1 MASAKDPFSF
11 SSPERNGGAAPVVV
25 WNVTNSC
32 NMSCPHC
39 YSSAV
44 KGRSEYGLC
53 LADLKS
59 IGIRLEEAGVRVV
72 ILSGGEPLLRGDV
85 EELAVFLKGR
95 RISCHLSTN
104 GVLLTPERARSLRDA
119 GIVYAG
125 VSVDG
130 LPDFNDRYRGL
141 RNAFE
146 RALAG
151 IENARQVGMRTGM
164 RMTLTSANAAHLD
177 ALLELAETHGVDR
190 FYLSH
195 LVYGGRAVDMMADDV
210 QAEECGFRIEGFFAT
225 ALDLL
230 RRQSGLKL
238 VSGGND
244 ADGPALY
251 SFVKTHLGDEAASVV
266 WQALLRRGGNSA
278 GEKIIN
284 VDHKGAV
291 HPDQFWRG
299 AASGNLLELPLA
311 EIMSRPLFADLRRRE
326 TLLTGRCARCRYLS
340 VCRGSH
346 RERALAAGG
355 SIWGDDPSCYLSDG
369 EIMANAPSLM
379 EAKR

>member
-72 ILSGGEPLLRGDV
+72 ILSGGEPLLRNDV

-125 VSVDG
+125 
-130 LPDFNDRYRGL
+130 
-141 RNAFE
+141 
-146 RALAG
+146 
-151 IENARQVGMRTGM
+151 
-164 RMTLTSANAAHLD
+164 SASTACPISTIAIAD
-177 ALLELAETHGVDR
+177 CAMP
-190 FYLSH
+190 LSGH
-195 LVYGGRAVDMMADDV
+195 WPASKTPVRSACAP
-210 QAEECGFRIEGFFAT
+210 ACG
-225 ALDLL
+225 
-230 RRQSGLKL
+230 
-238 VSGGND
+238 
-244 ADGPALY
+244 
-251 SFVKTHLGDEAASVV
+251 
-266 WQALLRRGGNSA
+266 
-278 GEKIIN
+278 
-284 VDHKGAV
+284 
-291 HPDQFWRG
+291 
-299 AASGNLLELPLA
+299 
-311 EIMSRPLFADLRRRE
+311 
-326 TLLTGRCARCRYLS
+326 
-340 VCRGSH
+340 
-346 RERALAAGG
+346 
-355 SIWGDDPSCYLSDG
+355 
-369 EIMANAPSLM
+369 
-379 EAKR
+379 